1 MPRQGGLS
9 GTFRLYDDQCA
20 RTPLSDEHVRVLQDH
35 GHTVTFFA
43 FADSEQFLLDARL
56 PCQVICSDLF
66 PEGYVKRKLQ
76 ALGKLDR

>member
-1 MPRQGGLS
+1 MTINALGHLYPMN
-9 GTFRLYDDQCA
+9 TFA
-20 RTPLSDEHVRVLQDH
+20 RVLQDH